1 MTGAF
6 LTSVLVILI
15 IVTFDVILT
24 IFFIIIIIEGEKAVR
39 TIAGDVLLEGDAG
52 LLELL
57 SLFFGQ
63 LGLKESNLLLLIHFI
78 FAHFSTDELIII
90 VEIAKELVSI
100 LSDTVKDFK
109 AWEHRKDIFTLV
121 LGSLAQGVAFEI
133 QVLQVSDTFKSFKF
147 SHGVDLVVA

>member
-24 IFFIIIIIEGEKAVR
+24 IFFIIIIIKGEKAVR

-63 LGLKESNLLLLIHFI
+63 LGLEESNLLLLIHFI
-78 FAHFSTDELIII
+78 FAHFSTKKLIII

-100 LSDTVKDFK
+100 LSDTVKDLHT
-109 AWEHRKDIFTLV
+109 EQPRD
-121 LGSLAQGVAFEI
+121 
-133 QVLQVSDTFKSFKF
+133 
-147 SHGVDLVVA
+147 